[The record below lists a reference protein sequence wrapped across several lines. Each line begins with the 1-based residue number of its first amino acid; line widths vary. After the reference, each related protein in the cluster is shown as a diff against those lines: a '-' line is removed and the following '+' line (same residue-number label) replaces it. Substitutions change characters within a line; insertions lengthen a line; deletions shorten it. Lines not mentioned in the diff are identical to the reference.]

1 MSDKNA
7 MYVGI
12 DLGTSTSALAH
23 VRSDGNPE
31 IVPNADGE
39 RLTPS
44 VVFFDRFEGVKLIGS
59 AAKDGGDPERTVR
72 HIKKHMDDPSFVV
85 EIDGEKWTPTE
96 ISALILS
103 KLRKECS
110 KIVGNIEEVVIT
122 VPANFNELARK
133 ATVTAGRLA
142 GLKVRRIVNEPT
154 AAALYYAHTQSVRG
168 RILVY
173 DLGGGTLDITILN
186 VDGDNIDILLSEGA
200 RHLGGSDFDEI
211 LIDLIGQKYQEQN
224 GRELILDAPQRRR
237 LLALCEDTKKRL
249 SKLNVV
255 SEKIG
260 SEEFGIAEVEL
271 TRDSFEEAIKRL
283 LTRTVMLLEQA
294 LDNLDLTAADIDHV
308 VLVGGSTRIPKVQEL
323 LTRQFGKAPI
333 SCGNV
338 DECVALGA
346 ALFAQRARRVSEVC
360 NHSYGTL
367 AIIED
372 AVTGSRSVQNSVVIP
387 KNTPI
392 PCSMSQTYMTS
403 EDNEELIEVEITQG
417 EDQDPRYV
425 DIVGKISLRVPP
437 GRPAGCQVTVTYSY
451 DENQRVRAQ
460 IYDEE
465 SGLKKD
471 VSIEYDGEGVLKES
485 DIERKS
491 AYLKQIKI
499 V

>member
-1 MSDKNA
+1 MSENKA
-7 MYVGI
+7 MYIGI

-44 VVFFDRFEGVKLIGS
+44 VVFFDRFEGVKLVGS

-85 EIDGEKWTPTE
+85 DIDGEKWTPTE

-103 KLRKECS
+103 KLRKDCAN
-110 KIVGNIEEVVIT
+110 IVGLIEEVVIT

-142 GLKVRRIVNEPT
+142 GLTVRRIVNEPT

-173 DLGGGTLDITILN
+173 DLGGGTLDITILDIN
-186 VDGDNIDILLSEGA
+186 GDKIDILLSEGA

-211 LIDLIGQKYQEQN
+211 LIDLIGQKYREQN
-224 GRELILDAPQRRR
+224 GRELILDAAQRRR
-237 LLALCEDTKKRL
+237 LLAASEDTKKRL

-260 SEEFGIAEVEL
+260 SEEHGLAEVEL

-283 LTRTVMLLEQA
+283 LTRTIMLLEQA
-294 LDNLDLTAADIDHV
+294 LDSLNLTPGDIDHV
-308 VLVGGSTRIPKVQEL
+308 VLVGGSTRIPKVKEL
-323 LTRQFGKAPI
+323 LTKQFGKEPV

-372 AVTGSRSVQNSVVIP
+372 AQTGVARVQNSVVIP

-392 PCSMSQTYMTS
+392 PCSMSQTYVTS

-417 EDQDPRYV
+417 EDHDPRYV
-425 DIVGKISLRVPP
+425 DIVGKINLRVPP

-451 DENQRVRAQ
+451 DESQRVRAHV
-460 IYDEE
+460 YDEE
-465 SGLKKD
+465 SGLKKEVD
-471 VSIEYDGEGVLKES
+471 IEYEGAGVLKES
-485 DIERKS
+485 DIARKT
-491 AYLKQIKI
+491 AYLKQVKI
-499 V
+499 A

>member
-1 MSDKNA
+1 MSENKA

-23 VRSDGNPE
+23 VRADGNPE

-72 HIKKHMDDPSFVV
+72 HIKKRMDDPSFVV
-85 EIDGEKWTPTE
+85 EMDGEKWTPTE

-103 KLRKECS
+103 KLRKDCA
-110 KIVGNIEEVVIT
+110 KIIGQIEDVVIT

-154 AAALYYAHTQSVRG
+154 AAALYYAHTQSIRG
-168 RILVY
+168 RVLVY
-173 DLGGGTLDITILN
+173 DLGGGTLDITIL
-186 VDGDNIDILLSEGA
+186 DIEGDYVDILLSEGA
-200 RHLGGSDFDEI
+200 RHLGGTDFDEI
-211 LIDLIGQKYQEQN
+211 LIDLIGQKYLEQN
-224 GRELILDAPQRRR
+224 GRELILDSAQRRR
-237 LLALCEDTKKRL
+237 LLAMTEDTKKRL

-260 SEEFGIAEVEL
+260 SEEHGLAEVEL
-271 TRDSFEEAIKRL
+271 SRDDFEEAIKRL
-283 LTRTVMLLEQA
+283 LTRTIMLLEQA
-294 LDNLDLTAADIDHV
+294 LDTLGLTPRDIDHV

-323 LTRQFGKAPI
+323 LTRQFGKPPV

-372 AVTGSRSVQNSVVIP
+372 ALTGAARVQNSVVIP

-392 PCSMSQTYMTS
+392 PCSMSQTYVTS
-403 EDNEELIEVEITQG
+403 ENNEELIEVEITQG
-417 EDQDPRYV
+417 EDHDPRYV

-437 GRPAGCQVTVTYSY
+437 GRPAGCAVTVTYSY

-460 IYDEE
+460 VYDEE
-465 SGLKKD
+465 SGLRKD
-471 VSIEYDGEGVLKES
+471 VDIEYEGEGVLKES
-485 DIERKS
+485 EIERKS
-491 AYLKQIKI
+491 AYLRQVKI
-499 V
+499 A

>member
-1 MSDKNA
+1 MSDKTA
-7 MYVGI
+7 SYVGI

-23 VRSDGNPE
+23 VRTDGNPE

-44 VVFFDRFEGVKLIGS
+44 VVFFDRYEGVKLVGS
-59 AAKDGGDPERTVR
+59 AARDGGDPDRTVR
-72 HIKKHMDDPSFVV
+72 HIKKHMDDPSHVV
-85 EIDGEKWTPTE
+85 HIDGEKWTPTE
-96 ISALILS
+96 ISALILA
-103 KLRKECS
+103 KLKKDCAR
-110 KIVGNIEEVVIT
+110 IIGHIDEVVIT
-122 VPANFNELARK
+122 VPANFNELARR

-154 AAALYYAHTQSVRG
+154 AAALYYAHTQGVKG
-168 RILVY
+168 RVLVY

-186 VDGDNIDILLSEGA
+186 VTDDRVDILLSEGA

-211 LIDLIGQKYQEQN
+211 LLELIAEKYREQN
-224 GRELILDAPQRRR
+224 GRDLVLDATRRRR
-237 LLALCEDTKKRL
+237 LLAAAEDTKKRL
-249 SKLNVV
+249 SKLAVV

-260 SEEFGIAEVEL
+260 TEEYGLAEVEL
-271 TRDSFEEAIKRL
+271 TRDAFEEAIRRL

-294 LDNLDLTAADIDHV
+294 LDSLGLAPQDIDHV

-323 LTRQFGKAPI
+323 LTRHFSKAPV

-346 ALFAQRARRVSEVC
+346 ALFAKRGRRVSEVC

-372 AVTGSRSVQNSVVIP
+372 ALTGTSAVRNSIVIP

-392 PCSMSQTYMTS
+392 PCSMSQTYVTS

-417 EDQDPRYV
+417 DDPDPRYV
-425 DIVGKISLRVPP
+425 DIIGKISLRVPP
-437 GRPAGCQVTVTYSY
+437 GRPAGCAVTVTYSY

-460 IYDEE
+460 VYDAE
-465 SGLKKD
+465 SGLRKD
-471 VSIEYDGEGVLKES
+471 IEIEYRGEGVLDES
-485 DIERKS
+485 EIERKS
-491 AYLKQIKI
+491 AYLRQIRI
-499 V
+499 A

>member
-1 MSDKNA
+1 MFETPSNF
-7 MYVGI
+7 VGI

-23 VRSDGNPE
+23 VRPDGNPE

-44 VVFFDRFEGVKLIGS
+44 VVFFDRYEGVKLVGS

-72 HIKKHMDDPSFVV
+72 HIKKHMDDPSYVI

-96 ISALILS
+96 ISALILA
-103 KLRKECS
+103 KLRKDCAR
-110 KIVGNIEEVVIT
+110 IIGPVDEVVIT

-142 GLKVRRIVNEPT
+142 GLKVKRIVNEPT
-154 AAALYYAHTQSVRG
+154 AAALYYAHTQGVRG
-168 RILVY
+168 RVLVY
-173 DLGGGTLDITILN
+173 DLGGGTLDITILE
-186 VDGDNIDILLSEGA
+186 VEQDRVDILLSEGA

-211 LIDLIGQKYQEQN
+211 LLELIAEKYREQN
-224 GRELILDAPQRRR
+224 GRDLILDPVQRRR
-237 LLALCEDTKKRL
+237 LLAAAEDTKKRL
-249 SKLNVV
+249 SKLSVV
-255 SEKIG
+255 SEKIATEDYG
-260 SEEFGIAEVEL
+260 LAEVEL
-271 TRDSFEEAIKRL
+271 TRDSFEDAIRRL

-294 LDNLDLTAADIDHV
+294 IDALGLAPTDIDHV

-323 LTRQFGKAPI
+323 LTRHFGKAPV

-346 ALFAQRARRVSEVC
+346 ALFAKRARRVSEVC

-367 AIIED
+367 ALIED
-372 AVTGSRSVQNSVVIP
+372 AATGFSRVRNSIVIP

-392 PCSMSQTYMTS
+392 PCSMSQTYITS

-417 EDQDPRYV
+417 DDQDPRYV
-425 DIVGKISLRVPP
+425 DIIGKIALRVPP
-437 GRPAGCQVTVTYSY
+437 GRPAGCAVTVSYSY

-460 IYDEE
+460 VYDEE
-465 SGLKKD
+465 SGLRKD
-471 VSIEYDGEGVLKES
+471 IAIEYEGEGVLPEHE
-485 DIERKS
+485 IERKS
-491 AYLKQIKI
+491 AYLKQIRI
-499 V
+499 A

>member
-1 MSDKNA
+1 MSENKA
-7 MYVGI
+7 MFVGI

-23 VRSDGNPE
+23 VRADGNPE

-72 HIKKHMDDPSFVV
+72 HIKKRMDDPSFVV
-85 EIDGEKWTPTE
+85 EMDGEKWTPTE

-103 KLRKECS
+103 KLRKDCA
-110 KIVGNIEEVVIT
+110 KIIGPIEDVVIT

-154 AAALYYAHTQSVRG
+154 AAALYYAHTQSIRG
-168 RILVY
+168 RVLVY
-173 DLGGGTLDITILN
+173 DLGGGTLDITIL
-186 VDGDNIDILLSEGA
+186 DIEGDNVDILLSEGA

-211 LIDLIGQKYQEQN
+211 LIDLIGQKYLEQN
-224 GRELILDAPQRRR
+224 GRGLILDSAQRRR
-237 LLALCEDTKKRL
+237 LLAMSEDTKKRL

-260 SEEFGIAEVEL
+260 SEEHGLAEVEL
-271 TRDSFEEAIKRL
+271 TRDDFEEAIKRL
-283 LTRTVMLLEQA
+283 LTRTIMLLEQA
-294 LDNLDLTAADIDHV
+294 LDTLGLTPQDINHV

-323 LTRQFGKAPI
+323 LTRQFGKPPV

-372 AVTGSRSVQNSVVIP
+372 ALTGAARVQNSVVIP

-392 PCSMSQTYMTS
+392 PCSMSQTYVTS
-403 EDNEELIEVEITQG
+403 ENNEELIEVEITQG
-417 EDQDPRYV
+417 EDHDPRYV

-437 GRPAGCQVTVTYSY
+437 GRPAGCAVTVTYSY

-460 IYDEE
+460 VYDEE
-465 SGLKKD
+465 SGLRKD
-471 VSIEYDGEGVLKES
+471 VDIEYEGEGVLKES
-485 DIERKS
+485 EIERKS
-491 AYLKQIKI
+491 AYLRQVKI
-499 V
+499 A

>member
-1 MSDKNA
+1 MFETPANF
-7 MYVGI
+7 VGI

-23 VRSDGNPE
+23 VRPDGNPE

-44 VVFFDRFEGVKLIGS
+44 VVFFDRYEGVKLVGS

-72 HIKKHMDDPSFVV
+72 HIKKHMDDPSYVV

-96 ISALILS
+96 ISALILA
-103 KLRKECS
+103 KLRKDCAR
-110 KIVGNIEEVVIT
+110 IIGPIDEVVIT

-142 GLKVRRIVNEPT
+142 GLRVKRIVNEPT
-154 AAALYYAHTQSVRG
+154 AAALYYAHTQGVRG
-168 RILVY
+168 RVLVY
-173 DLGGGTLDITILN
+173 DLGGGTLDITILD
-186 VDGDNIDILLSEGA
+186 VQDDRVDILLSEGA

-211 LIDLIGQKYQEQN
+211 LLELIAEKYREQN
-224 GRELILDAPQRRR
+224 GRDLILDPVQRRR
-237 LLALCEDTKKRL
+237 LLAAAEDTKKRL
-249 SKLNVV
+249 SKLSVV
-255 SEKIG
+255 SEKIATEDYG
-260 SEEFGIAEVEL
+260 LAEVEL
-271 TRDSFEEAIKRL
+271 TRDAFEDAIRRL

-294 LDNLDLTAADIDHV
+294 LDTLGFATSDIDHV

-323 LTRQFGKAPI
+323 LTRHFGKAPV

-346 ALFAQRARRVSEVC
+346 ALFAKRARRVSEVC

-367 AIIED
+367 ALIED
-372 AVTGSRSVQNSVVIP
+372 AATGFSKVRNSIVIP

-392 PCSMSQTYMTS
+392 PCSMSQTYITS

-417 EDQDPRYV
+417 DDQDPRYV
-425 DIVGKISLRVPP
+425 DVVGKIALRVPP
-437 GRPAGCQVTVTYSY
+437 GRPAGCAVTVSYSY

-460 IYDEE
+460 VYDEE
-465 SGLKKD
+465 SGLRKD
-471 VSIEYDGEGVLKES
+471 IAIEYEGEGVLPEHE
-485 DIERKS
+485 IERKS
-491 AYLKQIKI
+491 AYLKQIRI
-499 V
+499 A

>member
-1 MSDKNA
+1 MSEKIA

-23 VRSDGNPE
+23 VRPDGNPE
-31 IVPNADGE
+31 IVPNGDGE
-39 RLTPS
+39 SLTPS
-44 VVFFDRFEGVKLIGS
+44 VVFFDRYEGVKLVGS
-59 AAKDGGDPERTVR
+59 AAKDGGDPDRTVR
-72 HIKKHMDDPSFVV
+72 HIKKRMDDPAYVV

-96 ISALILS
+96 ISALILA
-103 KLRKECS
+103 KLRKDCA
-110 KIVGNIEEVVIT
+110 KIIGAIEEVVIT

-154 AAALYYAHTQSVRG
+154 AAALYYAHTQGVKG
-168 RILVY
+168 RVLVY
-173 DLGGGTLDITILN
+173 DLGGGTLDITILDI
-186 VDGDNIDILLSEGA
+186 DGDRIDILLSEGA

-211 LIDLIGQKYQEQN
+211 LIELIGRKYLEQN
-224 GRELILDAPQRRR
+224 GRELILDDTQRRR
-237 LLALCEDTKKRL
+237 LLAAAEDTKKRL

-260 SEEFGIAEVEL
+260 TEEYGLAEVEL
-271 TRDSFEEAIKRL
+271 TRESFEEAIRRL

-294 LDNLDLTAADIDHV
+294 IDSLGLTVRDIDHV

-323 LTRQFGKAPI
+323 LTRHFGKSPV

-346 ALFAQRARRVSEVC
+346 ALFARRARRVSEVC

-372 AVTGSRSVQNSVVIP
+372 ALTGVAKVRNSIVIP
-387 KNTPI
+387 KNTRI

-403 EDNEELIEVEITQG
+403 EDNEELIEVEVTQG
-417 EDQDPRYV
+417 EDSDPSYV

-437 GRPAGCQVTVTYSY
+437 GRPAGCAVTVTYSY

-460 IYDEE
+460 VYDAE
-465 SGLKKD
+465 SGLRKD
-471 VSIEYDGEGVLKES
+471 IEVEYQGAGVLDES

-491 AYLKQIKI
+491 AYLRQVRIA
-499 V
+499 

>member
-1 MSDKNA
+1 MLDQNA
-7 MYVGI
+7 KYVGI

-31 IVPNADGE
+31 IVPNSDGE

-44 VVFFDRFEGVKLIGS
+44 VVFFDRFEGVKLVGS
-59 AAKDGGDPERTVR
+59 AAKDGGDPDRTVR

-85 EIDGEKWTPTE
+85 DIDGEKWTPTE

-103 KLRKECS
+103 KLRKDCS
-110 KIVGNIEEVVIT
+110 NIIGPIEEVVIT
-122 VPANFNELARK
+122 VPANFNEMARK

-154 AAALYYAHTQSVRG
+154 AAALFYAHTQSIRG
-168 RILVY
+168 RVLVY
-173 DLGGGTLDITILN
+173 DLGGGTLDITILDI
-186 VDGDNIDILLSEGA
+186 DGDKVDILLSEGA

-211 LIDLIGQKYQEQN
+211 LIDLIGQKYLEQN
-224 GRELILDAPQRRR
+224 GRELILDAAQRRR
-237 LLALCEDTKKRL
+237 LLAMTEDTKKRL

-260 SEEFGIAEVEL
+260 SEDYGIAEVEL
-271 TRDSFEEAIKRL
+271 TRESFEEAIRRL

-294 LDNLDLTAADIDHV
+294 LDNLGITTHDIDHV

-323 LTRQFGKAPI
+323 LTRQFGKPPI

-372 AVTGSRSVQNSVVIP
+372 AVTRIGKIQNSIVIP

-392 PCSMSQTYMTS
+392 PCSLSQTYMTS

-417 EDQDPRYV
+417 EDSDPRYV

-451 DENQRVRAQ
+451 DENQRVKAQ
-460 IYDEE
+460 VYDEE
-465 SGLKKD
+465 SGLRKD
-471 VSIEYDGEGVLKES
+471 VDIEYEGVGVLSET

-491 AYLKQIKI
+491 AYLKQLKI
-499 V
+499 A